1 MTSSLFLPSLV
12 AYLSPA
18 SSALLLRKHFL
29 TALTRWVARGR
40 PALPLRAFYAGT
52 SPDAVP
58 PPPAPGSPSLA
69 PAGTMPN
76 PWLALI
82 EAALVHPDGHVAN
95 IAHSCIMHRCT
106 ASARQGIWL
115 ARSLHGWRS

>member
-1 MTSSLFLPSLV
+1 MYIVTSSLFLPSLV

-18 SSALLLRKHFL
+18 SSALLLREHFL

-40 PALPLRAFYAGT
+40 PALARRCG
-52 SPDAVP
+52 P